1 MLLQM
6 MELCKGL
13 VAQEALE
20 ASRAGAA
27 GRPVSRQVVDGYR
40 RLLRFGGKWNGNQL
54 SELFHQCIGLLK
66 RPKLAGV
73 RRKC

>member
-6 MELCKGL
+6 MKLCKGL
-13 VAQEALE
+13 VALE
-20 ASRAGAA
+20 AAKASRTGAT
-27 GRPVSRQVVDGYR
+27 GKLVSRQVVDRYR
-40 RLLRFGGKWNGNQL
+40 WLLRPWGKWNGNQL
-54 SELFHQCIGLLK
+54 SKLFHQCIGLLK